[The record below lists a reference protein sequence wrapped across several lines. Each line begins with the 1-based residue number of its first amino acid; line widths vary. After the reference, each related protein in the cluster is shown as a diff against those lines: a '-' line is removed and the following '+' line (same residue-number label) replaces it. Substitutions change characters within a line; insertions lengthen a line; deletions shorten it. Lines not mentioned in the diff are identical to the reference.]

1 VVLIDEDD
9 KPIIDLI
16 HDKKRA
22 KKNRDVLKG
31 FFNMLKSSDEYLRF
45 VLITGVSKF
54 SRVSIFSGLNN
65 LDDITIDDNYSTLM
79 GYSHDELLHYFD
91 DRLAILADKM
101 NLERPPLLEH
111 MKRWYNGYSW
121 DGCHFMYNPFSI
133 LALFSKNRFG
143 NYWFA
148 TGTPTFLIEHL
159 KEKEKDIRQ
168 LEREEVAE
176 SILESYDIGNLEV
189 ISLLFQT
196 GYLTIKEIRT
206 VGVKT
211 RYILTYPNQEVK
223 ESFLKHFLA
232 GYTTDGTGALEG
244 QVLELVESLEAAQID
259 QFFTII
265 KSFFARIPSHLV
277 IKEREA
283 YYHTVIY
290 LLLTLLGV
298 NIDVERHTNK
308 GRIDAVIETT
318 HSVYVME
325 FKMSTASKAL
335 KQIESRQY
343 HERFMGMGKKIVL
356 VGVGFDEKERNIT
369 TYKLKHL

>member
-1 VVLIDEDD
+1 MKKLPIGIQTFQQLIKGNYIYIDKTESIHKLLEGKYYFISRPRRFGKSLLISTLKELFSGNRELFKGLWIENHMKWKKHPVVHLDFSSISYESPQQLKNELAIKMENIAKIHNISLDQRRDYKGKFHDLLEALGKTVPAVVLIDEYD

-31 FFNMLKSSDEYLRF
+31 FFNMLKSTDEYLRF

-54 SRVSIFSGLNN
+54 LRVSIFSGLNN

-101 NLERPPLLEH
+101 NLERPLLLEH
-111 MKRWYNGYSW
+111 IKRWYNGYSW
-121 DGCHFMYNPFSI
+121 DGVQFMYNPFSI

-159 KEKEKDIRQ
+159 KEKKKDIRQ

-176 SILESYDIGNLEV
+176 SILESYDIDNLEV

-196 GYLTIKEIRT
+196 G
-206 VGVKT
+206 
-211 RYILTYPNQEVK
+211 
-223 ESFLKHFLA
+223 
-232 GYTTDGTGALEG
+232 
-244 QVLELVESLEAAQID
+244 
-259 QFFTII
+259 
-265 KSFFARIPSHLV
+265 
-277 IKEREA
+277 
-283 YYHTVIY
+283 
-290 LLLTLLGV
+290 
-298 NIDVERHTNK
+298 
-308 GRIDAVIETT
+308 
-318 HSVYVME
+318 
-325 FKMSTASKAL
+325 
-335 KQIESRQY
+335 
-343 HERFMGMGKKIVL
+343 
-356 VGVGFDEKERNIT
+356 
-369 TYKLKHL
+369 